1 MRVNFFLKKQNL
13 AMEGVQEKTVC
24 VEGKFRVTSFK
35 ADLKQRLKATSCK
48 IHKSRLLTYDHR
60 KCGGYISVRLW
71 ESLRQM

>member
-1 MRVNFFLKKQNL
+1 
-13 AMEGVQEKTVC
+13 MEGVQEKKVC

-48 IHKSRLLTYDHR
+48 DSRLLTYDHR
-60 KCGGYISVRLW
+60 KCGGYISMRLW